1 MREGALYWGGMRVRH
16 KSEALAHMERDKE
29 YNAEGAYSK
38 AVIRGFRK
46 AMQVIRDAA
55 DERDLR
61 NFKSLHYH
69 KLQSPRDHQHAV
81 NVSDQFRLILEWEGN
96 GQAQTLVV
104 VDIEDYH

>member
-1 MREGALYWGGMRVRH
+1 MRVRH
-16 KSEALAHMERDKE
+16 KNERLAQIETDEH

-46 AMQVIRDAA
+46 AMGIIRNAMN
-55 DERDLR
+55 ERDIR

-69 KLQSPRDHQHAV
+69 KLQAPRDHQYAV
-81 NVSDQFRLILEWEGN
+81 DVSDQDRLILEWEGS
-96 GQAQTLVV
+96 GQAQTVVV